1 MDAVLTFAQYLKREI
16 MSDCSGDEQPPL
28 KVRLSDSAE
37 VPAARPQAR
46 TRARPQARAFADIV
60 QAFLDEREADVVQRV
75 EAVLQDQPGLVEK
88 VTGLRDETASG
99 QIADLTPTEPDSY
112 STELDELSELEELSA
127 ADSVETLRRRK
138 KERMPLPR
146 RCIAADTLERLLL
159 SQGDS
164 EPNDSMSDESFDS
177 ELTANADP
185 MGSPR
190 SVGAPAIEDPL
201 LHVPTPHWSTDDNFW
216 RSVDDMLC
224 YVRGTAWCDLSS
236 EMVGGP
242 TPPHT
247 GNLLCRPTWLRPSA
261 HPPLW
266 ALRVAIL
273 RCSVWQ
279 QQ

>member
-16 MSDCSGDEQPPL
+16 MSDCSDDEQPPL

-37 VPAARPQAR
+37 VPATAPAARPQAR

-99 QIADLTPTEPDSY
+99 QIADLTPTEPDCY

-127 ADSVETLRRRK
+127 ADAVETLS
-138 KERMPLPR
+138 
-146 RCIAADTLERLLL
+146 AADTLERLLL